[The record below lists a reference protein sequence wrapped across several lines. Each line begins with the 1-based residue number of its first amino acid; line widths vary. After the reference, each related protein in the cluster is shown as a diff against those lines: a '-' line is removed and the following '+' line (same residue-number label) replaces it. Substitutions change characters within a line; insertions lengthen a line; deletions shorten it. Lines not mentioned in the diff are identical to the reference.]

1 MEETPTN
8 QSSVPPFPQTEQLND
23 DGSRNSPIAG
33 PDQKDCVEE
42 VPQVDALLNP
52 ESEMF
57 DPAAYR
63 RT

>member
-42 VPQVDALLNP
+42 APQVDAL
-52 ESEMF
+52 
-57 DPAAYR
+57 
-63 RT
+63 